1 MPDETL
7 VILVNLDYH
16 EDEHGYI
23 LYQVPTEREQEARQ
37 AVEAAYHAWQVPNET
52 RSIEDLIENEF
63 HKIDLPVCPLNYEP
77 ITLTVF

>member
-1 MPDETL
+1 MFNDTL
-7 VILVNLDYH
+7 VILVNLDYP
-16 EDEHGYI
+16 EDERGHI

-37 AVEAAYHAWQVPNET
+37 AVEAAYQAWQVPNET

-63 HKIDLPVCPLNYEP
+63 HKIDLPVCPLSYEP

>member
-1 MPDETL
+1 MPDDTL
-7 VILVNLDYH
+7 VILVNLDYP
-16 EDEHGYI
+16 EDEHGHI

-37 AVEAAYHAWQVPNET
+37 AVEAAYQAWQVPDET

-63 HKIDLPVCPLNYEP
+63 HKINLPVCPLSYEP